1 MELSSCQRPYD
12 PQSRKYLLSGPLR
25 KSLPT
30 LALENHIYDLI
41 NWSLNLG
48 QHSSGIH
55 KISLPTQLPSKS
67 INCNWRVQNI
77 RKGTEDIKHNKKRLS
92 LPTI

>member
-1 MELSSCQRPYD
+1 MAHRAENILC
-12 PQSRKYLLSGPLR
+12 GPLR

-48 QHSSGIH
+48 QHSSGIR
-55 KISLPTQLPSKS
+55 KISLPTQLPSKALTVTGVFIIS
-67 INCNWRVQNI
+67 EKA
-77 RKGTEDIKHNKKRLS
+77 RKI
-92 LPTI
+92 